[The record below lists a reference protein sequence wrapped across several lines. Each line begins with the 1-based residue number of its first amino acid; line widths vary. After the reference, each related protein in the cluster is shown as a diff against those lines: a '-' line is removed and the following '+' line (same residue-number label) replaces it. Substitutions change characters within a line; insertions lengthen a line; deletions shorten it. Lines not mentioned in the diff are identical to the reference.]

1 MSACP
6 AYLLNETGGDMRW
19 SVINDAVCTSRK
31 RTVRNL
37 RDCSDS
43 KTPWNTAIA
52 KLEIKFYILYMCN
65 IFSEPDDFSDSIK
78 SLSLYSTVIDYL
90 FKMMERTAVLVPIF
104 AVWRNIHNYYF
115 LIIGI
120 IFSSILILDLW
131 IKFYCNTIN
140 YPHAHMT
147 GFFFSRFGRISQF
160 LILTVSAIAI
170 MFFGSRFVALFIQL
184 QIRG

>member
-1 MSACP
+1 MS
-6 AYLLNETGGDMRW
+6 
-19 SVINDAVCTSRK
+19 
-31 RTVRNL
+31 
-37 RDCSDS
+37 
-43 KTPWNTAIA
+43 
-52 KLEIKFYILYMCN
+52 N
-65 IFSEPDDFSDSIK
+65 IFSDPDDFSDSIK
-78 SLSLYSTVIDYL
+78 SLSLYSIFIDYL
-90 FKMMERTAVLVPIF
+90 FKVLERTAVLVPIF
-104 AVWRNIHNYYF
+104 AIWQKSHNYYF

-120 IFSSILILDLW
+120 VFSSILILDIW

-184 QIRG
+184 QIRS